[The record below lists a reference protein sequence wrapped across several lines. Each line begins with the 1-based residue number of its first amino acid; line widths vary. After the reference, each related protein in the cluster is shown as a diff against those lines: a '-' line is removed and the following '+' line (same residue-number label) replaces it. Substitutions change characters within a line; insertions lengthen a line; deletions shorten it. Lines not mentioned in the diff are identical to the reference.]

1 MVPCF
6 PSPPM
11 PDKSGY
17 TWTDA
22 YEGISYEK
30 TKAFLTNVNKVTK
43 KIPCKPS
50 IKVKDDGL
58 IVGIITQTNQFVP
71 INPPVQ
77 DTFGDDLEVL
87 ENMDYVNVNKQ
98 SLTDQSKDTERENYI
113 KMIKLE
119 TSFFDTFR
127 NTIRMMLGQ
136 YKHRRLRENIEEII
150 NDPVKT
156 YMYKLRLINSKLREL
171 VGDKVRFSSYEQSTL
186 KNIAEVTNCYLN
198 NEEKCKEKSL
208 LSYHRGRMYIIDS

>member
-1 MVPCF
+1 MNYSGKIIGVIANKKGISGLVPCF
-6 PSPPM
+6 SSPPM

-30 TKAFLTNVNKVTK
+30 TKAFFKNVNKVTK

-77 DTFGDDLEVL
+77 DTYGDDLQVL

-98 SLTDQSKDTERENYI
+98 SLTDQSKDT
-113 KMIKLE
+113 
-119 TSFFDTFR
+119 F
-127 NTIRMMLGQ
+127 
-136 YKHRRLRENIEEII
+136 
-150 NDPVKT
+150 
-156 YMYKLRLINSKLREL
+156 
-171 VGDKVRFSSYEQSTL
+171 
-186 KNIAEVTNCYLN
+186 
-198 NEEKCKEKSL
+198 
-208 LSYHRGRMYIIDS
+208 